1 MIYYFE
7 EKLNVNSNLS
17 FLSNE
22 FDKKKKI
29 AKIIS
34 FFSRM
39 IYYKI
44 ICIKIFIGEISW
56 IGMKFKTFH
65 QI

>member
-1 MIYYFE
+1 MLFAKFIILENKIDKIE
-7 EKLNVNSNLS
+7 E
-17 FLSNE
+17 
-22 FDKKKKI
+22 
-29 AKIIS
+29 
-34 FFSRM
+34 FFSK
-39 IYYKI
+39 ILYYRI

>member
-1 MIYYFE
+1 MIRSV
-7 EKLNVNSNLS
+7 EKI
-17 FLSNE
+17 
-22 FDKKKKI
+22 DKI
-29 AKIIS
+29 DS

-39 IYYKI
+39 VYHKI
-44 ICIKIFIGEISW
+44 ICVKIFIGEISW

>member
-1 MIYYFE
+1 MIQTV
-7 EKLNVNSNLS
+7 EKI
-17 FLSNE
+17 
-22 FDKKKKI
+22 DKI
-29 AKIIS
+29 AS

-39 IYYKI
+39 IYHKI
-44 ICIKIFIGEISW
+44 IRIKIFIGEISW